1 MVIIT
6 KAKFKNNTLNKRYP
20 VLNCRRLY
28 NMLYSKLVASSAFTP
43 IALYLLLMKCLSSD
57 KEVPIKDFCRL
68 QELILFTNMSE
79 TPPETFVEFLTSNTF
94 NDLPDDP
101 DMSSQ
106 REIFWHQIG
115 PSNAGFSKGDLEF
128 MKQEEY
134 LRMKWPCSEAMPESF
149 DPDTLETARQARF
162 KSVNEDKSTTEIS
175 AGVSSKND
183 TELHDSNAEGQCKVD
198 EQVSDVIH
206 LDEANA
212 SDESVFVDVTLP
224 EPLDSGDQLDDY
236 NREVT
241 IKDVSARNILQVS
254 QGSYDMSM
262 AGDICG
268 SELIS
273 ELVSEPDPVEREPTP
288 RMGSGSKPP
297 LSRSAY
303 AAVAQPCPKD
313 GYLDKRPC
321 MTLMG
326 YPRAPKY
333 FPFKSRV
340 GSKK

>member
-1 MVIIT
+1 
-6 KAKFKNNTLNKRYP
+6 
-20 VLNCRRLY
+20 
-28 NMLYSKLVASSAFTP
+28 
-43 IALYLLLMKCLSSD
+43 
-57 KEVPIKDFCRL
+57 
-68 QELILFTNMSE
+68 MSE
-79 TPPETFVEFLTSNTF
+79 SFPETFVEFPRCNTS

-106 REIFWHQIG
+106 SKITWHQLG
-115 PSNAGFSKGDLEF
+115 PSNAGFSKGDIEF
-128 MKQEEY
+128 MKHEEY

-149 DPDTLETARQARF
+149 DPDILEAVRQAQF
-162 KSVNEDKSTTEIS
+162 KSHNEDKSTTEIG
-175 AGVSSKND
+175 AGVSSENE
-183 TELHDSNAEGQCKVD
+183 TELHDSNAEGRCKVD

-206 LDEANA
+206 LNEANA

-224 EPLDSGDQLDDY
+224 EPLDSGEQQLEEY
-236 NREVT
+236 NREAIV
-241 IKDVSARNILQVS
+241 KDISARNIPQVS
-254 QGSYDMSM
+254 QGTYATSI

-268 SELIS
+268 S
-273 ELVSEPDPVEREPTP
+273 ELVSEPDPVERGPPP

-340 GSKK
+340 GGKK